1 MSTTSEGVPELPK
14 PPRKMRSRFQPQIQG
29 GMRLEERDLKLLTD
43 LFLHRLMS
51 RSQIERL
58 YFTSASRCNV
68 RLRQM
73 FDHHLVARYY
83 LPLAPYGAQCIY
95 SLGKAGILPVSR
107 RLEWE
112 IDEVERQASR
122 HKTPQFLE
130 HTLAINEARL
140 AFRDAL
146 SASPTWKLERWIPEI
161 QCRHEYDIRSSGD
174 KWQREVFKPDGFVR
188 LQNRATCQNTCFFL
202 EVDMGHTSSSKF
214 AGKLESHTRYLESGL
229 FREVF
234 GEDGFRTLVI
244 TTGPRRLKN
253 LRDIVEGQGSRL
265 FLFSTF
271 DEVQTQG
278 IVGPVWHFPFEKVV
292 RQLV

>member
-1 MSTTSEGVPELPK
+1 MSMTSEGTPK
-14 PPRKMRSRFQPQIQG
+14 PPRKMRSRFKPEVKA
-29 GMRLEERDLKLLTD
+29 GMRLEERDLKLLCD

-51 RSQIERL
+51 RSQLERL

-73 FDHHLVARYY
+73 FDHNLVSRYY
-83 LPLAPYGAQCIY
+83 LPLAPFGAQCIY
-95 SLGKAGILPVSR
+95 SLGKAGVVPVSR

-112 IDEVERQASR
+112 PEEVERQANR

-130 HTLAINEARL
+130 HTLAINETRL

-146 SASPTWKLERWIPEI
+146 KAETTWKLGRWIPEI
-161 QCRHEYDIRSSGD
+161 QCRHEYDIRLAGD

-188 LQNRATCQNTCFFL
+188 LQNRETRQNASFFL
-202 EVDMGHTSSSKF
+202 EIDMGHTSSSKF
-214 AGKLESHTRYLESGL
+214 ADKLESHTRYLESSL

-234 GEDGFRTLVI
+234 GEADFRTLVL

-253 LRDIVEGQGSRL
+253 LREIVEGKGSRL

-271 DEVQTQG
+271 DEMNSRGVTSQ
-278 IVGPVWHFPFEKVV
+278 IWHFPFEKATQ
-292 RQLV
+292 QLV